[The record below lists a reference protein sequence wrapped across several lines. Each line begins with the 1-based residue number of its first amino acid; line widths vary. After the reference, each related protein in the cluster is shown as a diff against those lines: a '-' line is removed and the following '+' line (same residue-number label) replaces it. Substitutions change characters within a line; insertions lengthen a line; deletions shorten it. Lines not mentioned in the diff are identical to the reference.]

1 MPEQE
6 QLTKREATIMQSR
19 FSPELQRRT
28 ILKVSWRLLPLIVLC
43 YLINYIDRTNVS
55 VAALTMNKDLGL
67 TATMFGFGAGIFF
80 FGYAFFEVPSNIVL
94 RRVGA
99 RLWIARIM
107 ITWGVVSALMAAA
120 TGPISFLALRFALGV
135 AEAGFFPGMIYY
147 LTEWFPSAVRARAI
161 AILYIAVPASNA
173 IAAVLSGAILG
184 MDGVLGLKGWQW
196 IFIIEATPAVLLAF
210 VVLWLMTDRPAVA
223 TWLKPEEREWLE
235 SELAAER
242 SRVESAGPMSMLRAL
257 VDWRV
262 LVLSSIYLTG
272 VTASYGVVFFLPQI
286 IKDLGLSNF
295 NTALVTAIPYVF
307 GTIGLVL
314 WGYSSDRHKE
324 RRWHLIVSTALAAV
338 GLFCAG
344 WLSHSLWAV
353 VAVAVAAIGIYGSR
367 PSFWPMPS
375 LFLTGGAAAVGM
387 ALINSIGNLGGYVGP
402 MIVGWIK
409 DSTKSFEMALYF
421 LGACALLSAVITL
434 LATRATDAARALE
447 PAREKR

>member
-1 MPEQE
+1 
-6 QLTKREATIMQSR
+6 
-19 FSPELQRRT
+19 
-28 ILKVSWRLLPLIVLC
+28 V
-43 YLINYIDRTNVS
+43 NVTF
-55 VAALTMNKDLGL
+55 AQDKLEEDLGFSGAVYGL
-67 TATMFGFGAGIFF
+67 GAGIFF
-80 FGYAFFEVPSNIVL
+80 IGYFLLEVPSNL
-94 RRVGA
+94 ALARFGA
-99 RLWIARIM
+99 RRWIARIM

-210 VVLWLMTDRPAVA
+210 VVLWLMTDRPGIA

-242 SRVESAGPMSMLRAL
+242 SRVESAGPTSMLRAL

-314 WGYSSDRHKE
+314 WGYSSDRRKE